1 MKKTTEKTLAL
12 AMAAVLCI
20 TTVAVPVDAKV
31 KKPKLSIKKMILNTG
46 EKKKI
51 KIKNAGKVKKVT
63 WKSKKTSV
71 AFLTKKTK
79 KSVTIVAKKPGKT
92 TVTCQIKSGKKTY
105 KFNCKVTVKKAA
117 NPSEADEVNTPAVP
131 STETVAPSVTPS
143 AAVQSTSQ
151 PATEKPQETVKPS
164 ETPALTPSS
173 EPDITPT
180 TEPSK
185 APVTAAPTKAPE
197 TAAPTKAPVTAAPT
211 KAPETI
217 SPSAKPSK
225 GNLIEDSSQY
235 TNKEAYIKAWSGNVY
250 DLGTLITKQG
260 YNIADFEKVTVVIEL
275 LDAEKN
281 VIENKSGS
289 SIKLTAKPNDWTG
302 FVHADGVKS
311 GQKSELKLEN
321 YPNGESELY
330 LVVQNANTE
339 VNYIR
344 VTSITLEAS
353 QTAEP
358 TSTPAAEPTKAPVA
372 EPTGTPVAKVEPAI
386 NTSEFIN
393 ANAYTGTWNGSFYNI
408 GKLVTDKGYKV
419 SDFTDVILTFQLYD
433 ADKKLIENTGGA
445 TAKLVK
451 TNNDWSEPIVQVHGV
466 QSGKPFGMSLE
477 TYPSGLDT
485 LYLLIQNSN
494 ADVKYV
500 QVSSVIFENNG
511 KKDATEVTTN
521 YQSLASL
528 AEQYGFKFGTNIS
541 SQALSNKELTK
552 LIKYHFNS
560 TTFSNEMKAYSLLR
574 QPTSQ
579 SNYKN
584 EQSTASIDFTTA
596 DKMVEYAR
604 ANGLQIRGHVLTW
617 DADMCDWFF
626 REGYTTDG
634 AYVSADVMKYRLQK
648 YIEEVMTHFEKKYPG
663 VIYCWDVVNEAVAD
677 NNGEFAADDVRH
689 VRTVRSGKTNLFYN
703 HIGKDYVEL
712 AFKYAYETRKTL
724 GAEDRIKLF
733 YNDYNTFMT
742 YGTNKR
748 DAIVELVKSVN
759 SSVSDGQGGHLKLCD
774 GIGMQSYIGGYG
786 QQSGCMNDN
795 DITAVKN
802 AIEKFASIGVEV
814 HVTELAVRNYE
825 RSDEREAE
833 HGAFYKKLMQTYV
846 DINKEAKAKGET
858 GPITSLS
865 IWGLFDAPYLAET
878 DYSYKMNGPYCGLFT
893 ELYQP
898 KEAFKEVYKVLSGE

>member
-235 TNKEAYIKAWSGNVY
+235 TNKEAYTKAWSGNVY

-574 QPTSQ
+574 QSTSQ

-825 RSDEREAE
+825 DPMNARQSTE
-833 HGAFYKKLMQTYV
+833 HF
-846 DINKEAKAKGET
+846 IRN
-858 GPITSLS
+858 
-865 IWGLFDAPYLAET
+865 
-878 DYSYKMNGPYCGLFT
+878 
-893 ELYQP
+893 
-898 KEAFKEVYKVLSGE
+898 

>member
-1 MKKTTEKTLAL
+1 
-12 AMAAVLCI
+12 
-20 TTVAVPVDAKV
+20 
-31 KKPKLSIKKMILNTG
+31 
-46 EKKKI
+46 
-51 KIKNAGKVKKVT
+51 
-63 WKSKKTSV
+63 
-71 AFLTKKTK
+71 
-79 KSVTIVAKKPGKT
+79 
-92 TVTCQIKSGKKTY
+92 
-105 KFNCKVTVKKAA
+105 
-117 NPSEADEVNTPAVP
+117 
-131 STETVAPSVTPS
+131 
-143 AAVQSTSQ
+143 
-151 PATEKPQETVKPS
+151 
-164 ETPALTPSS
+164 
-173 EPDITPT
+173 
-180 TEPSK
+180 
-185 APVTAAPTKAPE
+185 
-197 TAAPTKAPVTAAPT
+197 
-211 KAPETI
+211 
-217 SPSAKPSK
+217 
-225 GNLIEDSSQY
+225 
-235 TNKEAYIKAWSGNVY
+235 
-250 DLGTLITKQG
+250 
-260 YNIADFEKVTVVIEL
+260 
-275 LDAEKN
+275 
-281 VIENKSGS
+281 
-289 SIKLTAKPNDWTG
+289 
-302 FVHADGVKS
+302 
-311 GQKSELKLEN
+311 
-321 YPNGESELY
+321 
-330 LVVQNANTE
+330 
-339 VNYIR
+339 
-344 VTSITLEAS
+344 
-353 QTAEP
+353 
-358 TSTPAAEPTKAPVA
+358 
-372 EPTGTPVAKVEPAI
+372 
-386 NTSEFIN
+386 
-393 ANAYTGTWNGSFYNI
+393 
-408 GKLVTDKGYKV
+408 
-419 SDFTDVILTFQLYD
+419 
-433 ADKKLIENTGGA
+433 
-445 TAKLVK
+445 
-451 TNNDWSEPIVQVHGV
+451 
-466 QSGKPFGMSLE
+466 
-477 TYPSGLDT
+477 
-485 LYLLIQNSN
+485 
-494 ADVKYV
+494 
-500 QVSSVIFENNG
+500 
-511 KKDATEVTTN
+511 
-521 YQSLASL
+521 
-528 AEQYGFKFGTNIS
+528 
-541 SQALSNKELTK
+541 LSNKELTK

-574 QPTSQ
+574 QSTSQ

-846 DINKEAKAKGET
+846 DINKEAKAKGKT